1 MVITLIA
8 THRGFVAT
16 GGFSDQ
22 DECFVGHVDGTP
34 DVVSFHAVDPETWH
48 EQAADAIDDYI
59 ESQLQLASEHLL
71 KTLRKAAVAA
81 ERDELLLLLTPSARF
96 ADVLKAARELKL
108 RLTVTR
114 L

>member
-1 MVITLIA
+1 MHYTLIA
-8 THRGFVAT
+8 THRGYVAL

-22 DECFVGHVDGTP
+22 DGCFVGHVDGTP
-34 DVVSFHAVDPETWH
+34 DVVSFHTVDPETWD

-71 KTLRKAAVAA
+71 KTLRKGAVVA

-96 ADVLKAARELKL
+96 SDVLKAARELKL